1 MLSTVR
7 IMHKP
12 LHLAFLYDDVSSLCE
27 LRNTIIRT
35 IFYRVQVFRLIRVLF
50 HMEMCSRCI
59 GIFLTQLCK
68 MLVLATFFPA
78 SDANGFD
85 LVPELMKASA
95 DIFDV
100 MGLHAVIVYLMA
112 GKSEVRFLAVGLG
125 WAFAHRDLCSQS
137 SSRFWAGARA
147 MAFHWKYIQMALNSN
162 IDLIFYV
169 AMAAL
174 VWLFTR
180 NDLRL
185 GMRRIVALLIAL
197 CVFREFV
204 EQAAVVYLD
213 LRSWTLLGAKAA
225 FTTGLAA
232 GTLVAYSSL
241 GTHFTQ
247 YRN

>member
-1 MLSTVR
+1 MTFLHFVNCVALSYAPYFIAYRYSGLSEYCSIWKCAHAV
-7 IMHKP
+7 
-12 LHLAFLYDDVSSLCE
+12 LAY
-27 LRNTIIRT
+27 
-35 IFYRVQVFRLIRVLF
+35 
-50 HMEMCSRCI
+50 
-59 GIFLTQLCK
+59 FLTQLCK
-68 MLVLATFFPA
+68 MLILATFFPT

-85 LVPELMKASA
+85 LIPELMKASA

-125 WAFAHRDLCSQS
+125 WAFAHSVA
-137 SSRFWAGARA
+137 SRLVGFWVGARA
-147 MAFHWKYIQMALNSN
+147 MAFHWKYVQMALNSN

-180 NDLRL
+180 NDLRS
-185 GMRRIVALLIAL
+185 GMRRIVALLIVL
-197 CVFREFV
+197 CVFREFI
-204 EQAAVVYLD
+204 EQAGVVYLD

-225 FTTGLAA
+225 FTTGLAM

-241 GTHFTQ
+241 GTYFTQ
-247 YRN
+247 YRS

>member
-1 MLSTVR
+1 MTFLHFVNCVTLSYAPYFIAYR
-7 IMHKP
+7 YSGLSEYCSIWKCAHAA
-12 LHLAFLYDDVSSLCE
+12 LAY
-27 LRNTIIRT
+27 
-35 IFYRVQVFRLIRVLF
+35 
-50 HMEMCSRCI
+50 
-59 GIFLTQLCK
+59 FLTQLCK

-125 WAFAHRDLCSQS
+125 WAFAHSVA
-137 SSRFWAGARA
+137 SRLVGFWAGARA